1 VFVTSGGEL
10 SSNFV
15 DGPIIWGKLTSNTIL
30 ITGGASGIGYE
41 LTKQLTALGN
51 TILITGRDQAKMDR
65 ARAGFPKVHTFR
77 SDGSD
82 PEEIATLY
90 EKVTKQFPDLNMLIN
105 NAGIMRA
112 INVHDKGGSLEDITR
127 EIEINLNGPQGKV
140 AVITGATQGIGL
152 ATARLF
158 VSEGAYVFITG
169 RRHKELEE
177 AVTSIGSNVTGVQGD
192 ASNLAD
198 LDRLYESVKARG
210 RIDIL
215 FTNAGWGG
223 FVPLGSITEEHYD
236 QIFDTSVRGLLFTV
250 QKALPLLTDGASIIL
265 TGAAAGSKG
274 TPSFGVASATKAA
287 IRSFARTW
295 TVELK
300 DRRIRTN
307 VLSPGPV
314 LTAALTAA
322 MPAEA
327 FGRIVSTVPMG
338 RMAEP
343 EEISKV
349 ALFLGSDDS
358 SFVTGIELFADG
370 GRAQV

>member
-1 VFVTSGGEL
+1 M
-10 SSNFV
+10 
-15 DGPIIWGKLTSNTIL
+15 GKL
-30 ITGGASGIGYE
+30 
-41 LTKQLTALGN
+41 
-51 TILITGRDQAKMDR
+51 
-65 ARAGFPKVHTFR
+65 
-77 SDGSD
+77 
-82 PEEIATLY
+82 
-90 EKVTKQFPDLNMLIN
+90 
-105 NAGIMRA
+105 
-112 INVHDKGGSLEDITR
+112 
-127 EIEINLNGPQGKV
+127 QGKV

-152 ATARLF
+152 ATAKLF
-158 VSEGAYVFITG
+158 VSEGAYVVITG

-177 AVTSIGSNVTGVQGD
+177 AVASIGSNVTGVQGD

-215 FTNAGWGG
+215 FTNAGLGG
-223 FVPLGSITEEHYD
+223 SLPLGSITEEHYD
-236 QIFDTSVRGLLFTV
+236 QIFNTNVRGLLFTV
-250 QKALPLLTDGASIIL
+250 QKALPLLNDGASIIL

-274 TPSFGVASATKAA
+274 TPNFGVASATKAA

-314 LTAALTAA
+314 LTASLKAA

-343 EEISKV
+343 EEIAKV